1 MSQHSYL
8 KRTWAEI
15 NLNHLR
21 HNFQTVRSHIPAG
34 VKIMSVVKADAYGHG
49 AAVVAPVLEALG
61 SDAFAVSNIEE
72 ALVLRKNGVH
82 APILVL
88 GWVPAAWTDILIRE
102 NIETS
107 VSSLEGARH
116 LSEEAVR
123 LGKTVSVHVKAD
135 TGMGRLGLLALDDA
149 DVQTAADEIQRISQ
163 LPNLR
168 IAGLFTHFST
178 ADEPGDTYSATQ
190 FARFMQLRSR
200 LETLGVAYGLCHC
213 ANSAATMLHPEYACD
228 MVRAGVTLYGLSP
241 DNDPT
246 GQLAQPCALEPVM
259 TLKSTIVQKRRFR
272 AGDTVSYGAH
282 LLQADTDIAVIPV
295 GYADGYP
302 RLLSGK
308 GLVGVAG
315 KRAAIVGKVCMDMT
329 MIDVSGCAAE
339 EGREVLLFGK
349 TADDW
354 IPAEQVAAL
363 AGTIGYELVCCIGR
377 RVTRV
382 YLQDGRE
389 VSVVQLTTP

>member
-49 AAVVAPVLEALG
+49 AAVVAPMLEALG

-116 LSEEAVR
+116 LSDEAVR

-135 TGMGRLGLLALDDA
+135 TGMGRLGLRALDDA
-149 DVQTAADEIQRISQ
+149 DVQTAADEIQQISQ

-178 ADEPGDTYSATQ
+178 ADEPGDSYSATQ
-190 FARFMQLRSR
+190 FARFMQLRRR
-200 LETLGVAYGLCHC
+200 LETLGVEYGLCHC

-246 GQLAQPCALEPVM
+246 GRLAQQCALEPVM

-282 LLQADTDIAVIPV
+282 LLKADTDIAVIPV

-308 GLVGVAG
+308 GLVGVDG
-315 KRAAIVGKVCMDMT
+315 RRAEIVGKVCMDMT
-329 MIDVSGCAAE
+329 MIDVSGCSAE

-349 TADDW
+349 TAKDW